1 MDVRP
6 LLGLC
11 LIALA
16 VLHFSQRE
24 RQPEERSFFLGAW
37 TRTSTTARTVW
48 AFTELAVGG
57 AFLLWR

>member
-1 MDVRP
+1 M
-6 LLGLC
+6 
-11 LIALA
+11 ALA

-24 RQPEERSFFLGAW
+24 RDPAARSIFLGTW
-37 TRTSTTARTVW
+37 GRTSTMTRTVW